1 MNARPRAVLRTVA
14 IGAWLAVAAVLFAG
28 RNVDPFQGPYRLKVS
43 EPMEG
48 ASIPEG
54 SVRVTAE
61 LEKQPGQAAAA
72 KDATPPPKPRLEIFL
87 DNEPKGAIKDG
98 QTTLTI
104 EGVAAGTHTL
114 LVTSSDPGSG
124 AVLERK
130 EIHFTA
136 LPPAPQ

>member
-1 MNARPRAVLRTVA
+1 MNAGSRAVLRTVA
-14 IGAWLAVAAVLFAG
+14 IGAWLAVAAVLLVG
-28 RNVDPFQGPYRLKVS
+28 GTVDPFQGPYRLKVS

-48 ASIPEG
+48 ASVPEG
-54 SVRVTAE
+54 TVRVVAE
-61 LEKQPGQAAAA
+61 LEKLPGQGATA
-72 KDATPPPKPRLEIFL
+72 KDATPAPKPRVDIFL
-87 DNEPKGAIKDG
+87 DNEPKGTLKDG
-98 QTTLTI
+98 QTTSTI

-124 AVLERK
+124 AVVERK